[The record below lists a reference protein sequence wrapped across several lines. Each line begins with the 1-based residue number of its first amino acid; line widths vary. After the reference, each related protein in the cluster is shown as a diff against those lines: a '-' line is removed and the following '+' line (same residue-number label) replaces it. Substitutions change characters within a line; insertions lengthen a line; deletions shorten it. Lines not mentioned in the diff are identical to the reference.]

1 MRSALNGLGVD
12 NALVILDSAGMNEKR
27 AAANIENIKMLSSG
41 NVSLFDILK
50 HDWLVMD
57 KSAVKNIEGRLSV
70 K

>member
-1 MRSALNGLGVD
+1 
-12 NALVILDSAGMNEKR
+12 
-27 AAANIENIKMLSSG
+27 MLSSG